1 MTATELNAQV
11 AADAKKETIR
21 LTTAQALVRFLN
33 QQYIDVDGQVTS
45 FVEGLF
51 AIFGHGNVLG
61 LGEALQEDPGHL
73 KVYQG
78 HNEQGMAST
87 AIAYSRQLY
96 RHKIFAVTASAGP
109 GSANLVTAARR

>member
-87 AIAYSRQLY
+87 AIAIVGNYIATRYLQSRLQQAPDQL
-96 RHKIFAVTASAGP
+96 T
-109 GSANLVTAARR
+109 L

>member
-1 MTATELNAQV
+1 MTATELNARV

-78 HNEQGMAST
+78 HNEQGEWLARQSLIVGNY
-87 AIAYSRQLY
+87 IATRYLQSRLQQAPDQL
-96 RHKIFAVTASAGP
+96 T
-109 GSANLVTAARR
+109 L